1 MDEVRARRSGRE
13 EAAEQSKHTGQP
25 APHLLLLA
33 PLWRQCLNIAPS
45 KSLGG
50 GKFVRT
56 LQLFRLFGIQKE
68 LREIGQKSADR
79 GIYLHYCVKICT
91 HSHVLEK
98 TQSFLTS
105 ALTSRSA
112 VRRRRKGGGWR
123 FCRHRPVH
131 TFPRETKQEMLCG
144 VRRILQRVS
153 ALLQKFRH
161 RTSNKMRVFR
171 ESARRRS
178 THSQVN
184 TTGRAHFQQKA
195 MAYIQLTKLK
205 MKA

>member
-1 MDEVRARRSGRE
+1 MYIHIKKQEKLGR
-13 EAAEQSKHTGQP
+13 K
-25 APHLLLLA
+25 
-33 PLWRQCLNIAPS
+33 
-45 KSLGG
+45 K
-50 GKFVRT
+50 
-56 LQLFRLFGIQKE
+56 
-68 LREIGQKSADR
+68 ADYVK
-79 GIYLHYCVKICT
+79 YLHYRVKICT

-153 ALLQKFRH
+153 ALLQKFCH
-161 RTSNKMRVFR
+161 RTSNKMGVFR

-184 TTGRAHFQQKA
+184 TTGRASTFS
-195 MAYIQLTKLK
+195 TKSYNLHLIDK
-205 MKA
+205 IENEENY

>member
-1 MDEVRARRSGRE
+1 MGGRRQ
-13 EAAEQSKHTGQP
+13 QSKASTLVSRQRICSFW
-25 APHLLLLA
+25 LLCGGSA
-33 PLWRQCLNIAPS
+33 FIAPS
-45 KSLGG
+45 KSLGW

-105 ALTSRSA
+105 APTSGSA
-112 VRRRRKGGGWR
+112 VWRRMRGGGWR
-123 FCRHRPVH
+123 GRFCRHQPVH

-144 VRRILQRVS
+144 V
-153 ALLQKFRH
+153 
-161 RTSNKMRVFR
+161 
-171 ESARRRS
+171 
-178 THSQVN
+178 
-184 TTGRAHFQQKA
+184 KA
-195 MAYIQLTKLK
+195 NLTKSKCPAAK
-205 MKA
+205 MPSQNKQ

>member
-25 APHLLLLA
+25 AAHLLLLA

-45 KSLGG
+45 KSLGW

-105 ALTSRSA
+105 APTSGSA
-112 VRRRRKGGGWR
+112 VWRRMRGGGWR
-123 FCRHRPVH
+123 GRFCRHQPVH

-144 VRRILQRVS
+144 VRRILQRVRG
-153 ALLQKFRH
+153 AAQKVPLTNLGFCPNRLDPPPLPGGWD
-161 RTSNKMRVFR
+161 TPNKKFFFDVYF
-171 ESARRRS
+171 A
-178 THSQVN
+178 
-184 TTGRAHFQQKA
+184 F
-195 MAYIQLTKLK
+195 
-205 MKA
+205 

>member
-1 MDEVRARRSGRE
+1 MGGTQ
-13 EAAEQSKHTGQP
+13 QSKASTLVSRQRICSFW
-25 APHLLLLA
+25 LLCGA
-33 PLWRQCLNIAPS
+33 GAFIVPS

-50 GKFVRT
+50 GNLLNSGGHRKYLVILYRSRT
-56 LQLFRLFGIQKE
+56 ERNWAEK
-68 LREIGQKSADR
+68 KADR
-79 GIYLHYCVKICT
+79 GINLHYRVKICT

-112 VRRRRKGGGWR
+112 VWRRRKGGGWR

-153 ALLQKFRH
+153 ALLQKFCH
-161 RTSNKMRVFR
+161 RTSNKMGVFR

-184 TTGRAHFQQKA
+184 TTGRASTFS
-195 MAYIQLTKLK
+195 TKSYNMHLIDK
-205 MKA
+205 IENEDNRY